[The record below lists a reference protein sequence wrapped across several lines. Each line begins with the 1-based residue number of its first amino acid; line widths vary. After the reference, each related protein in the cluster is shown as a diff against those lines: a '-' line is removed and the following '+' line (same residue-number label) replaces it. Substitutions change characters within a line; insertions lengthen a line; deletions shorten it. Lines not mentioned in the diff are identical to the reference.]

1 MKLKTL
7 PPLFK
12 APTPLVTPSSAL
24 PKVTEPY
31 YLTAEHKAWAAD
43 VKARSGGVCA
53 HCGKATPRLIA
64 DHIVEVRDGGAK
76 TDPANGDGSLL
87 VLPRQDRRPAPR
99 PQPRPIVTH
108 LQHNPRGG

>member
-76 TDPANGDGSLL
+76 TDPANGMALCWSCHGLKTAAA
-87 VLPRQDRRPAPR
+87 RRAR
-99 PQPRPIVTH
+99 NLGR
-108 LQHNPRGG
+108 